1 MTNQCGYLLTSL
13 RTWVYHGTRTTHQ
26 LLRIPISFYTAM
38 DELDGT
44 QLQVL
49 KSLRRELFDEGILH
63 DGDTIGT
70 DDETLLYVHD
80 LPFSW

>member
-1 MTNQCGYLLTSL
+1 
-13 RTWVYHGTRTTHQ
+13 
-26 LLRIPISFYTAM
+26 M